1 MPCLVAEKPEE
12 NEPRV
17 LCCFRFQIIKFLALI
32 RPIGWFPMI
41 FQLYSHKIIIILPSL
56 LGKPREGGGK
66 RKVERTSL
74 GVKCSSSYS
83 ISLRRSLRMLPSKAD
98 LRISEM

>member
-17 LCCFRFQIIKFLALI
+17 LCCFRFQIIKFLTLI

-56 LGKPREGGGK
+56 LGKPREGR
-66 RKVERTSL
+66 RKEKSRKNL
-74 GVKCSSSYS
+74 F
-83 ISLRRSLRMLPSKAD
+83 RSKMLELVFDFAA
-98 LRISEM
+98 